1 MSASFSINKRKIGEN
16 YPPIVI
22 AEIGINHNGKLD
34 LAIHLADTAI
44 KHGAEIIKH
53 QTHIAE
59 KEMSNEAKKIKPG
72 NSNKNIFSIIKE
84 CQLSE
89 NDEFKFAKYIRQ
101 KKKIFISSPFSR
113 EAVDRL
119 EKIGVPAYKIGSG
132 ECNNYPFLEYVC
144 KKKKPIILST
154 GMNDILSIKKSVKI
168 IRKYKVPYALLHC
181 TNIYPTPNELVRLE
195 CLNDLKKNF
204 KDAIIGLSD
213 HTETIY
219 SCLGA
224 VSLGAS
230 ILEKHFVDNKS
241 IRKGP
246 DVSCSM
252 DKNEL
257 KEMIV
262 GSKLIFSSLKGTK
275 RALKEETKTIN
286 FAFASIVATKNI
298 KKGQKL
304 TKNNIFPIRPGTG
317 DFGVKNFESLLGKN
331 AKRDIKENYQ
341 IKKRDIN

>member
-1 MSASFSINKRKIGEN
+1 MNPSFSISKRKIGKD
-16 YPPIVI
+16 YPPLVI
-22 AEIGINHNGKLD
+22 SEIGINHNGILD

-89 NDEFKFAKYIRQ
+89 KDEFKFAKYIKQ

-132 ECNNYPFLEYVC
+132 ECNNYPFVEYVC

-154 GMNDILSIKKSVKI
+154 GMNDIQSIKKSVKI
-168 IRKYKVPYALLHC
+168 IRKYKIPYALLHC

-195 CLNDLKKNF
+195 CINDLERNF

-213 HTETIY
+213 HTKSIY

-230 ILEKHFVDNKS
+230 ILEKHFIDDKS
-241 IRKGP
+241 VRKGP

-257 KEMIV
+257 REMIL
-262 GSKLIFSSLKGTK
+262 GSKLIFSSLRGSKK
-275 RALKEETKTIN
+275 ALKEETKTIN

-298 KKGQKL
+298 KKGEKL
-304 TKNNIFPIRPGTG
+304 TRYNIFPIRPGTG
-317 DFGVKNFESLLGKN
+317 DFGVKKFESLLGKIATRN
-331 AKRDIKENYQ
+331 IKENYQ

>member
-1 MSASFSINKRKIGEN
+1 MKIGN
-16 YPPIVI
+16 INIGTKYKPVVI
-22 AEIGINHNGKLD
+22 AELGINHNGSIERAVK
-34 LAIHLADTAI
+34 IADAAI
-44 KHGAEIIKH
+44 KSGAKIIKH
-53 QTHIAE
+53 QTHIPE
-59 KEMSNEAKKIKPG
+59 DEMSLEAKKIKPG